1 MRRSEKPINPKG
13 KYLIDVEL
21 AEPRAS
27 ESSQVNVNRTRGKS
41 ASDSRIGFATKVRTV
56 KEPIELHQ
64 PTLEKRAQFIRA
76 LSETLR
82 IPFDQVSSLDHL
94 LERVGKN
101 KLETLLEKLDTEYPE
116 LGETSAKN
124 GHNAYAKK
132 VGGLFRIPVSDA
144 NGITYLAPSTIV
156 RFTANGNY
164 CLVHLNDGKSLISTK
179 RINKYEALLNQH
191 SFLRIHQSHLVNLR
205 EVHRYVH
212 REGGMVIMT
221 DGSEVD
227 VSRRKKTELLQALSW
242 K

>member
-1 MRRSEKPINPKG
+1 MRRSEKPICPKG
-13 KYLIDVEL
+13 KYSIDVEI
-21 AEPRAS
+21 AEPRSS
-27 ESSQVNVNRTRGKS
+27 EPSQANVDRTRGKT
-41 ASDSRIGFATKVRTV
+41 RIGFATKVRTV

-64 PTLEKRAQFIRA
+64 PTLEKRTQFIRA

-101 KLETLLEKLDTEYPE
+101 KLETLLEELDTEYPR

-124 GHNAYAKK
+124 GQNAPAKK
-132 VGGLFRIPVSDA
+132 VDGLFRIPVSDA
-144 NGITYLAPSTIV
+144 NGITYLEPSTIV

-164 CLVHLNDGKSLISTK
+164 CLVHLNDGKSMVSTK
-179 RINKYEALLNQH
+179 RINKYESLLNQH
-191 SFLRIHQSHLVNLR
+191 SFLRIHQTHLINLC

-212 REGGMVIMT
+212 REGGMAIMT

-227 VSRRKKTELLQALSW
+227 VSRRKKAELLQALSW